1 MARPNVFGLIFKV
14 DATEQ
19 KKFDE
24 ISKKM
29 RGMSNTMNKSLGGSF
44 MNLQT
49 LATGFFAAVATSK
62 IAGAVND
69 FALMGDRIAKTS
81 NTLGVGVEA
90 LQELEY
96 VAGQQGASTEAL
108 NSGFQNLNK
117 NIGMMTV
124 GSGKLYAYLKKGN
137 PELLKQVK
145 AAKNSE
151 EAFSL
156 LTDAIGKETDVSR
169 RAALATAAFGG
180 SAQDMIKFSKGG
192 KESIDALREAK
203 RRFGVI
209 SEDAAKASE
218 AFNDAQDDLGQAVKG
233 LTYGALAPL
242 LPKLTELIKLATD
255 WVVANKDIINS
266 GVETFFSILGG
277 SLKILVAL
285 WDSGLLPVLIT
296 SIGLFKLLQSIIMAG
311 RVAWISYTAAMTLA
325 NGSTLL
331 MVKAWLA
338 ANAAFLMS
346 PIGLVIAGLIALVA
360 VGYLVYKN
368 WDYLVQKAGEFWEWL
383 KKLWNESETLQTVVK
398 ALGIALAIAL
408 SPVLIPIAAIIAGF
422 YGMYKAY
429 QWVKSKISG
438 EPIDVNANIPGV
450 GSGGAGGLPGVVG
463 PQSANQGVINS
474 NSTTT
479 NRSQLDVNIGGLPK
493 GSSVNQRGSAPNIT
507 VNTGYGA
514 SRP

>member
-19 KKFDE
+19 KKFDQ

-29 RGMSNTMNKSLGGSF
+29 RGFSKDAEKSLGGSF
-44 MNLQT
+44 LNLRNLLIGGGIAAGFQKLMDTGQQFENAEIGFQT
-49 LATGFFAAVATSK
+49 FLGSAEAAKKAVAG
-62 IAGAVND
+62 IAQDA
-69 FALMGDRIAKTS
+69 
-81 NTLGVGVEA
+81 
-90 LQELEY
+90 EL
-96 VAGQQGASTEAL
+96 TPF
-108 NSGFQNLNK
+108 NFQ
-117 NIGMMTV
+117 
-124 GSGKLYAYLKKGN
+124 
-137 PELLKQVK
+137 
-145 AAKNSE
+145 
-151 EAFSL
+151 SL
-156 LTDAIGKETDVSR
+156 LTANRALVSAGEDSEAARKAVLGLGNAIAASGGGSVELERMAANLQQIKNTGKATAMDIKQFGIAGINIYGVLADYTGKNIDQIKDMEISYNDLVGALQKAQAEGGRFAGALDKAMNSTTGRVSNLGDKIDKN
-169 RAALATAAFGG
+169 LATAFTKL
-180 SAQDMIKFSKGG
+180 QPTI
-192 KESIDALREAK
+192 
-203 RRFGVI
+203 
-209 SEDAAKASE
+209 
-218 AFNDAQDDLGQAVKG
+218 NAV
-233 LTYGALAPL
+233 L
-242 LPKLTELIKLATD
+242 ELFIKLLDAIEPHLPL
-255 WVVANKDIINS
+255 IIDLV
-266 GVETFFSILGG
+266 GILGTAITTYI
-277 SLKILVAL
+277 ILRK
-285 WDSGLLPVLIT
+285 T
-296 SIGLFKLLQSIIMAG
+296 IMAG
-311 RVAWISYTAAMTLA
+311 QLAFMAFKAALVLA
-325 NGSTLL
+325 NGSVLL
-331 MVKAWLA
+331 LVKSWLI
-338 ANAAFLMS
+338 ANAAFLAS

-398 ALGIALAIAL
+398 TLGIALAIAL

-438 EPIDVNANIPGV
+438 EPIDVNANIPGM